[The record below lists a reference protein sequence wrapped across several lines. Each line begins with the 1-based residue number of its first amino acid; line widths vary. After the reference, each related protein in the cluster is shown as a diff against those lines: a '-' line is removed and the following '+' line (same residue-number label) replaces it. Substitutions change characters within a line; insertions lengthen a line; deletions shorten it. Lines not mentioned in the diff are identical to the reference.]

1 MMLTREKGVPLY
13 YQLDTILRKKI
24 VSGEIPPGAPFPTE
38 DVLVQQYNISRITV
52 RQALASLEKDRLI
65 VRKQGKGT
73 FVSEKIERSALPK
86 LTGTGKDLVDTSSY
100 DSKPIKITTRVIGLS
115 RLLANK
121 TITDYLGLPEGAEI
135 YRIERVRLAD
145 NKPLYHLLN
154 YLPVEIGEK
163 ISPKTFKNKTLTTV
177 MEVDLKINI
186 KKAIQT
192 IEADIV
198 DSYIGPILDAREGEP
213 CLILRRV
220 VFDKDERAVEY
231 LVAAF
236 RADRYMYTDMLL
248 RQKKGKGYLWQR
260 AEFSKPAH
268 GGHSGPMDPLMHDH
282 LPAFMR
288 T

>member
-24 VSGEIPPGAPFPTE
+24 LSGEIAPAAPFPTE

-73 FVSEKIERSALPK
+73 FVSEKIERAELPK
-86 LTGTGKDLVDTSSY
+86 LTGTGKDLVDISSY
-100 DSKPIKITTRVIGLS
+100 DSKPIKITTRVIGFS

-121 TITDYLGLPEGAEI
+121 TITDYLGLSEGAEI

-145 NKPLYHLLN
+145 QKPLYHLLN
-154 YLPVEIGEK
+154 YLPIEVGEK
-163 ISPKTFKNKTLTTV
+163 INPKTFKTKTLTTI
-177 MEVDLKINI
+177 MEIDLKISI

-198 DSYIGPILDAREGEP
+198 DSYIAPILDAREGDP

-220 VFDKDERAVEY
+220 VYDKDERAVEY
-231 LVAAF
+231 LVSAF
-236 RADRYMYTDMLL
+236 KADRYMYTDMLL
-248 RQKKGKGYLWQR
+248 RQKKGKSYQWQR
-260 AEFSKPAH
+260 AEFCYPPHAH
-268 GGHSGPMDPLMHDH
+268 QPGPNDPLMHDH
-282 LPAFMR
+282 LPAFTQR
-288 T
+288 

>member
-24 VSGEIPPGAPFPTE
+24 LSGEIPPSAPFPTE

-73 FVSEKIERSALPK
+73 FVSEKIERAELPK
-86 LTGTGKDLVDTSSY
+86 LTGTGKDLVDISSY
-100 DSKPIKITTRVIGLS
+100 DSKPIKITTKVISFS

-121 TITDYLGLPEGAEI
+121 TITDYLGLPEGSEI
-135 YRIERVRLAD
+135 YRIERARMAD
-145 NKPLYHLLN
+145 KKPLYHLLN
-154 YLPVEIGEK
+154 YLPVEVGEQ
-163 ISPKTFKNKTLTTV
+163 IDPRTFKNKTLTTI
-177 MEVDLKINI
+177 MEVDLKITI

-198 DSYIGPILDAREGEP
+198 DSYNGPILDAREGDP

-220 VFDKDERAVEY
+220 VYDRDDRAVEY
-231 LVAAF
+231 LVASF
-236 RADRYMYTDMLL
+236 RADRYMYTDMLI
-248 RQKKGKGYLWQR
+248 RQKKGKGYQWQR
-260 AEFSKPAH
+260 AEFSKPPHA
-268 GGHSGPMDPLMHDH
+268 GQPGSQDPLMHGH
-282 LPAFMR
+282 LPAFTR

>member
-1 MMLTREKGVPLY
+1 MLTREKGLPLY
-13 YQLDTILRKKI
+13 YQLDTILRKK
-24 VSGEIPPGAPFPTE
+24 VLSGEIAPGAPFPTE

-73 FVSEKIERSALPK
+73 FVAEKIERAELPK
-86 LTGTGKDLVDTSSY
+86 LTGTGKDLVDIGSS
-100 DSKPIKITTRVIGLS
+100 DSKRIKITTKVIGFS

-121 TITDYLGLPEGAEI
+121 TITDYLGLASGAEI

-145 NKPLYHLLN
+145 KKPLYHLLN
-154 YLPVEIGEK
+154 YLPVEVGER
-163 ISPKTFKNKTLTTV
+163 INPKTFKNKTLTAIL
-177 MEVDLKINI
+177 EIDLKIHI

-198 DSYIGPILDAREGEP
+198 DSYIGPILDAREGDP

-220 VFDKDERAVEY
+220 VYDKSERAVEY

-248 RQKKGKGYLWQR
+248 RQKRGKGHQWQR
-260 AEFSKPAH
+260 AEFTKPPKADQ
-268 GGHSGPMDPLMHDH
+268 SGMQDTLMNDH
-282 LPAFMR
+282 LPAVIR